1 MTVRITIEPV
11 STAGLAAEYR
21 HRYRVLHDGA
31 VLIESTWN
39 PEYEAAR
46 ALVAKGVTGQ
56 CEVWRNERPYPCG
69 VMDIERAARLTV
81 IETRKDGP
89 RLAKWRPFA
98 AETFRARSPSRGLPE
113 SPLLQNPKGAACSPV
128 STLASISICA
138 REEEDRKTAR

>member
-21 HRYRVLHDGA
+21 HRYRVLRDDA

-46 ALVAKGVTGQ
+46 ALLAKGVTGQ
-56 CEVWRNERPYPCG
+56 CEVWRAGKGHPAS

-98 AETFRARSPSRGLPE
+98 AETFRPGSPSRGLPV
-113 SPLLQNPKGAACSPV
+113 STLLRDPKGAACSPA
-128 STLASISICA
+128 SALASISTWA
-138 REEEDRKTAR
+138 RADHDRNNP